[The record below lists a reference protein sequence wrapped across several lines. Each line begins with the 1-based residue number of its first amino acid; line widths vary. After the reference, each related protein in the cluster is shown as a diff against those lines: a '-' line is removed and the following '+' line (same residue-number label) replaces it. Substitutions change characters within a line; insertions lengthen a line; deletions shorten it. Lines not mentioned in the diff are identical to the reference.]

1 MRWSGAV
8 RRGTVARAAAWLAAV
23 AVPLTLVMS
32 HAGADVGTPASS
44 EVAVADGVGAGEPEL
59 AVDTVHHAVLIS
71 YTASEVC
78 KIAVSTD
85 YGNTWRISSHPADPG
100 PTPGIPYHNCS
111 DSAAATGG
119 KGTMYVGAG
128 WWDQPTGAVDD
139 YNMYVAG
146 SSDGGRTWSPSAFAT
161 GDNAAAQNL
170 ALGRNSGHTDR
181 LFLTADASTGT
192 VYGTAVDFPR
202 TQRWIVASHDGGLS
216 FGRPHAIDSVQY
228 PEAGVPNDYIPSAA
242 NGVIAVAYDAE
253 GVGCPCNVFET
264 SRDDGVTWTRR
275 FSPIQAEWTAAD
287 PAHPGHFAVMTG
299 FGITA
304 RTSAPD
310 SVVVSST
317 SDYGRTWTRPVF
329 IGQDPQNMR
338 YQPWIAFSPTGVLG
352 VGYKTVYGNVA
363 GGPYDYWA
371 AISYDG
377 GRTFGAPIRMSHA
390 ISPSEGPGNN
400 GGDDFTG
407 IALDD
412 KYLYAAWADER
423 SKRGGGLSL
432 YLARTALRS
441 PPAAPPGPSPTPAP
455 RPVRKRPPV
464 CHSHRT
470 VRFTLPRHATDV
482 RVTIDGMP
490 RILPR
495 HGRTMILDLNGLPRR
510 PVTILIRARTG
521 RRAYIRARTL
531 YPCIKGPTSPLPPGD
546 GG

>member
-1 MRWSGAV
+1 V
-8 RRGTVARAAAWLAAV
+8 VRAAAWV
-23 AVPLTLVMS
+23 AVVTALLTLVIA
-32 HAGADVGTPASS
+32 HAGADAGAPTSL
-44 EVAVADGVGAGEPEL
+44 EVDVADGVGAGEPEL
-59 AVDTVHHAVLIS
+59 AVDTVHHSVLIS

-78 KIAVSTD
+78 KIAVSGD
-85 YGNTWRISSHPADPG
+85 DGATWQIASHPADPG

-119 KGTMYVGAG
+119 AGRMYVGAG
-128 WWDQPTGAVDD
+128 WWDQPAGAVDD
-139 YNMYVAG
+139 YNMYVSG
-146 SSDGGRTWSPSAFAT
+146 SGDGGRTWSPSAFAT

-170 ALGRNSGHTDR
+170 ALARNSGHTDR

-202 TQRWIVASHDGGLS
+202 TQRWIVASHDGGRS
-216 FGRPHAIDSVQY
+216 FGPPHAIDSVQY

-242 NGVIAVAYDAE
+242 NGVVGVAYDAD
-253 GVGCPCNVFET
+253 GSGCPCNIFET
-264 SRDDGVTWTRR
+264 SRDDGATWTRR

-287 PAHPGHFAVMTG
+287 PAHPGHFAVMAG

-304 RTSAPD
+304 RTSTPD

-317 SDYGRTWTRPVF
+317 SDYGKTWTKPVS

-338 YQPWIAFSPTGVLG
+338 YQPWIGFSPTGVLG

-363 GGPYDYWA
+363 GGTYDYWA

-377 GRTFGAPIRMSHA
+377 GRTFGGPIRMSHA

-412 KYLYAAWADER
+412 NYLYAAWADER
-423 SKRGGGLSL
+423 SKSGGGLSL
-432 YLARTALRS
+432 YFARVPLGS
-441 PPAAPPGPSPTPAP
+441 SPAATPSGPSPTPAP
-455 RPVRKRPPV
+455 RPAAKRSPV

-470 VRFTLPRHATDV
+470 VHFTLPRHATRA
-482 RVTIDGMP
+482 RVKIDG
-490 RILPR
+490 RRRTLRR
-495 HGRTMILDLNGLPRR
+495 HGRTLILHLNGLPRR
-510 PVTILIRARTG
+510 PVTVLIRARVG
-521 RRAYIRARTL
+521 SRVYIHARTL
-531 YPCIKGPTSPLPPGD
+531 HPCVKGPTSPLPPGD
-546 GG
+546 AG